1 MGAPESASDIETP
14 PSGLTVGPRG
24 VYCSRWVLAIAWE
37 SPLPSWPSVGDFS
50 LPGCLTSDIGGGNV
64 PPMRFRREKVNPPG
78 VLVQSEQKFTVFST
92 QWSSAGASVRLKDWD
107 ANTVVLLNNLTP
119 SEFASLQPGMK
130 VRVVTSVY
138 PSA

>member
-1 MGAPESASDIETP
+1 
-14 PSGLTVGPRG
+14 
-24 VYCSRWVLAIAWE
+24 
-37 SPLPSWPSVGDFS
+37 
-50 LPGCLTSDIGGGNV
+50 
-64 PPMRFRREKVNPPG
+64 MRFRREKVNPPG

-92 QWSSAGASVRLKDWD
+92 QWSSAGASVRLKARD
-107 ANTVVLLNNLTP
+107 ANTVEFLNNLTP